1 MGVKNCLDVFSWVI
15 LWRLIYELIFSWN
28 PHLKEIA
35 LLHKLA
41 TAEVIIVDKNINAEF
56 KQEQKSIQEQNQ
68 VTESN
73 ISVGIK
79 SFMSR

>member
-1 MGVKNCLDVFSWVI
+1 
-15 LWRLIYELIFSWN
+15 
-28 PHLKEIA
+28 